1 MSTAT
6 LAPINASAVFE
17 KSEITK
23 KQLKVVHDTIAN
35 QLNDSDVR
43 KNIRKELETM
53 GKSVVAM
60 EADFAKVYAYVKNL
74 DDLGV
79 ILDQN
84 NQVIRFSPE
93 WKLLHDVCYLRMCSV
108 AYSDSSSRLTLGIHR
123 SHEQIS
129 RNR

>member
-6 LAPINASAVFE
+6 LAPTNDSSLR
-17 KSEITK
+17 SEITK

-43 KNIRKELETM
+43 KDIRKELENM

-79 ILDQN
+79 ILNQN
-84 NQVIRFSPE
+84 GQVIRFAPE
-93 WKLLHDVCYLRMCSV
+93 WKELHDVHYLKFV
-108 AYSDSSSRLTLGIHR
+108 QFLILTPR
-123 SHEQIS
+123 PVWC
-129 RNR
+129 